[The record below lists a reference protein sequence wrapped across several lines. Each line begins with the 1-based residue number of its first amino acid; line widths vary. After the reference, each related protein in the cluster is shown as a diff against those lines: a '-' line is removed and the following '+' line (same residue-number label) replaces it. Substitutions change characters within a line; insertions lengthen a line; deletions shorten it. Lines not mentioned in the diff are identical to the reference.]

1 LYPVDRTRVN
11 EYGEAFDEQKKS
23 KAE

>member
-11 EYGEAFDEQKKS
+11 EYGEAFDEPTKS
-23 KAE
+23 KTE

>member
-23 KAE
+23 KTE